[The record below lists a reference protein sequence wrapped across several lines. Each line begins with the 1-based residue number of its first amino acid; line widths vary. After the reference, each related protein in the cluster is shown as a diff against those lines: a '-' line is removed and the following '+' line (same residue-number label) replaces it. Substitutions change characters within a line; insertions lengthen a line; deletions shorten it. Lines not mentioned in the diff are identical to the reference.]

1 MLGLMQKSEHSS
13 ALFCKSSRNISGSNM
28 RFSIRRDKRRA
39 IPCAKHL
46 DPEYW
51 GARVVNLRYPYY
63 ISLLYGRNIVSLPYR
78 PYRPLRKSLVSII
91 ISELVNFAA
100 FTRLKSGRLTSSLP
114 CCFAGDVLHAAGIHS
129 IDPSLCFLSKPPR
142 FTAGC

>member
-1 MLGLMQKSEHSS
+1 
-13 ALFCKSSRNISGSNM
+13 M
-28 RFSIRRDKRRA
+28 RFPIRRDKRRA

-51 GARVVNLRYPYY
+51 GARVVNLCYPYY

-78 PYRPLRKSLVSII
+78 PYRPLRKSLFSII

-100 FTRLKSGRLTSSLP
+100 FTRLKSG
-114 CCFAGDVLHAAGIHS
+114 HANQKGRS
-129 IDPSLCFLSKPPR
+129 
-142 FTAGC
+142 